1 LTRGKLRPSCGN
13 ICEVGAFSLRLKP
26 NPKEHKA
33 LARTAKGQNQLN
45 QVTSTAINRL
55 LDRLDEAKRNFG
67 VDTHRSTEKILSQIA
82 LKKINDAEALI
93 RLHEILLFI
102 SAYPQSS
109 RLRQLADSVLRSFA
123 GRVHE
128 LRDEGADMS
137 ALETPEVSGIAG
149 TAVSDT
155 FSYPIVRW
163 LVKQQANR
171 LTLDWDY
178 FEDEDGLAQTWP
190 RFMPLLAEDA
200 SVEANV
206 PYKAWLRAATPPG
219 MKELPWLVQQFESLR
234 KTEVEKTELFDSQK
248 LYVSWTPPYRATR
261 TGMRLPV
268 RKIFYHR
275 EPLIHRKDISLKE
288 ELQEPSPVLERLSS
302 KRGQAII
309 DMARE
314 ASTVRYRELYG
325 FTHGDADRVFST
337 NLGRGVELFVSG
349 IPPGRRLPLRAY
361 HAAMIFKNGVPVG
374 YFEGLSLFERM
385 ESGFNLYYTFR
396 DGETA
401 WLYAR
406 ILNVFRHLLGV
417 TTFAI
422 DPYQIGYENEEG
434 IESGAFW
441 FYRKLGFRPT
451 NPHVSKILLKE
462 ERKLAARSAYRTT
475 AATLRR
481 LAQGPMVFE
490 FDEPHAEDWDRFE
503 LRNIGFRGQRLMAAK
518 FHGEAEK
525 FRRDSVNG
533 LARTLGIQPGSLR
546 NVEATVFSDFAVMLS
561 LVKDV
566 NRWSSSEKQLLLR
579 IIRAKANADESA
591 YLKLMQQHDRLRQAA
606 IEVGSAK
613 NQ

>member
-1 LTRGKLRPSCGN
+1 
-13 ICEVGAFSLRLKP
+13 
-26 NPKEHKA
+26 
-33 LARTAKGQNQLN
+33 
-45 QVTSTAINRL
+45 VTSTAINRL

-67 VDTHRSTEKILSQIA
+67 VGAHQSTEKILSQIT
-82 LKKINDAEALI
+82 LKKIDDAEALI

-102 SAYPQSS
+102 CAYPQSA
-109 RLRQLADSVLRSFA
+109 RLRQLADSMLRSFA
-123 GRVHE
+123 NRVDE
-128 LRDEGADMS
+128 LREDGADLS

-163 LVKQQANR
+163 LVKQQASR
-171 LTLDWDY
+171 VTLDWDY
-178 FEDEDGLAQTWP
+178 FEDENRLAQTWP

-206 PYKAWLRAATPPG
+206 PYKSWLRSATPPG
-219 MKELPWLVQQFESLR
+219 MKELPWLVQQFESLPR
-234 KTEVEKTELFDSQK
+234 TEAEKTELYDSQK

-268 RKIFYHR
+268 RKVFYHR
-275 EPLIHRKDISLKE
+275 EPLIRRKDVSLKQ
-288 ELQEPSPVLERLSS
+288 ELHEPSPVLERLSPS
-302 KRGQAII
+302 RGQAII

-325 FTHGDADRVFST
+325 FTHGDPEKVFRT
-337 NLGRGVELFVSG
+337 NLGRGVELFVTG

-417 TTFAI
+417 TAFAI

-451 NPHVSKILLKE
+451 NPRVLKILLNE
-462 ERKLAARSAYRTT
+462 ERKLAVRSAYRTT

-481 LAQGPMVFE
+481 LAEVPMVFE
-490 FDEPHAEDWDRFE
+490 FDESNAGDWDRFE
-503 LRNIGFRGQRLMAAK
+503 LRNVGFRVQRWMAAK
-518 FHGEAEK
+518 FNGEAEK
-525 FRRDSVNG
+525 FRAASVNA
-533 LARTLGIQPGSLR
+533 LAQTLGIQPGSLC
-546 NVEATVFSDFAVMLS
+546 NVEATVFSDFSVMLS
-561 LVKDV
+561 LVQDLD
-566 NRWSSSEKQLLLR
+566 RWSSSEKQALMQV
-579 IIRAKANADESA
+579 IRAKAATDESK
-591 YLKLMQQHDRLRQAA
+591 YLKVMQKHSRLRTA
-606 IEVGSAK
+606 IIRLGS
-613 NQ
+613 QV